1 MKKILLLIVIMALIT
16 TVAAWLRYGGG
27 QPYTD
32 LSTSP
37 VMAESA
43 LEEVVAYR
51 LPIGNVAVSRTGR
64 VFFTVHPEARPKGN
78 KLLEYVDGASVPF
91 PDGVTQTKLFD
102 TILGVAIDRFDRLWT
117 IDHGNHG
124 LRTARLLAFDINSG
138 ELLHDQKFDRD
149 IAPRGSFLQDVQV
162 SADGRTVVIADASF
176 WRKSPALI
184 VYDVE
189 TATAKRILEAHPSV
203 SAENYLIQNRN
214 RIMSFMGGIVSLRGG
229 VDGIALGEEWLY
241 FGALSGS
248 SLYRV
253 RLADIRDPAIPN
265 SQIAVRVERVVQKP
279 LSDGFSIDNDGRVYI
294 TDVEHNAIFRLDQ
307 GPQLRTLLRSERVRW
322 PDALSFGPDG
332 WLYIA
337 DSALSDVVLQSKDHI
352 KSKGPYKIFRVQ
364 LDVEGTPGQ

>member
-1 MKKILLLIVIMALIT
+1 MKKILLFLVIMALIT
-16 TVAAWLRYGGG
+16 TVVAWLRYGGG

-32 LSTSP
+32 LTTSP
-37 VMAESA
+37 VLAESA
-43 LEEVVAYR
+43 LEEVLAYR
-51 LPIGNVAVSRTGR
+51 LPIGNVAVSREGR

-91 PDGVTQTKLFD
+91 PDGATQTRLFD
-102 TILGVAIDRFDRLWT
+102 TILGLAIDRFDRLWT

-124 LRTARLLAFDINSG
+124 LRTARLLAFDINTG
-138 ELLHDQKFDRD
+138 ELLHDQEFGKD
-149 IAPRGSFLQDVQV
+149 IAPRGSFLQDIQV

-184 VYDVE
+184 VYDIE
-189 TATAKRILEAHPSV
+189 TATAKRILESDPSV
-203 SAENYLIQNRN
+203 SAEDYVIQNRN
-214 RIMSFMGGIVSLRGG
+214 RIMSFMGGIVALRGG

-253 RLADIRDPAIPN
+253 RLSDIRDPSIPN
-265 SQIAVRVERVVQKP
+265 SQIAARVEHVAQKP
-279 LSDGFSIDNDGRVYI
+279 LSDGFSIDNEGRVYI
-294 TDVEHNAIFRLDQ
+294 TDVEHNAIFRLDED
-307 GPQLRTLLRSERVRW
+307 GELLTLIRSNRIRW

-332 WLYIA
+332 WLYVA

-352 KSKGPYKIFRVQ
+352 KSKGPYRIFRVQ